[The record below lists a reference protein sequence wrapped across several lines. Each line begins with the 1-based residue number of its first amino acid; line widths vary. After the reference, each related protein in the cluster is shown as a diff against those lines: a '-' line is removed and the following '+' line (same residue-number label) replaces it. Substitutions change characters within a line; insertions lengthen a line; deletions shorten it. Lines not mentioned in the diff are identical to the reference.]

1 MRRHR
6 VSNVAITT
14 VLVLTCILVFT
25 MLPVLAWQK
34 YPLPTMGGTG
44 TIVINGP
51 SDNETVVYDQ
61 ATGTWVNAAL
71 SAVARDSLS
80 CTAPGLTY
88 DHATGITSLT
98 PGYGIPTTGSQTN
111 WNTAYS
117 HAGLTNNPHGVTK
130 SQVGIGNVENTAL
143 STWGGSTNLTTT
155 GTLPTLTVGTGN
167 TAYTKVGTVDA
178 YGRPQIWNYAW
189 NATNS
194 VGSILRL
201 GSLQPDGDATG
212 NVSSEGIVVYGTQD
226 GVSTNMKSMGL
237 GDAYNYYGYARI
249 KSNRIGLYSTDS
261 RIGFDNYYFRVDPT
275 SLYLRKDDGN
285 KSFDIARA
293 TGIITAATW
302 QGNAIG
308 DSYISSA
315 ANWNTGYSHSSAT
328 GNPHSTA
335 LGNLTNVN
343 ISSPAN
349 GQVLKYDNGTSKW
362 INAAESGG
370 GSSTLTALTDVNLTS
385 PTDGQVLKYDNASS
399 KWINA
404 TGTGSYTDADA
415 RLALSNTATGLTY
428 NTATGQTSLTAG
440 YVIPTTTQETNWGSA
455 YTHSG
460 LTTGNPHSVT
470 KSDVGL
476 GSVENTAMSTWGG
489 SSNIS
494 TVGTI
499 GSGTWNGS
507 AIPIANGGTGQIT
520 ASAAFN
526 ALRPTTAKGDIVSD
540 NGMATVV
547 LAVGSN
553 GQVLKADSS
562 TPSGLTWGT
571 DGIATLSQSNVDNFT
586 MTLSPDNVTLS
597 VASWIPDN
605 ISITAIRLLATASLS
620 NPYNMEDGIVDS
632 LKDQT
637 GTGTCAICS
646 GQNYDGSGKYY
657 TSGALSSVAVYDYTH
672 FNPSD
677 YRYLGDGASNT
688 KLSEC
693 FTTTQTVR
701 FTSASFALMRTGSPN
716 GNFTVN
722 LWPKQSGTTVGTNA
736 YPDTSGSPLAT
747 VSSAAGGLGTSFTGL
762 TEYSFTTPYDG
773 AAGDYCVDIEYSGG
787 NGSNYIRVADNLAS
801 TYSGGNKA
809 QYFSSWGAEAVDFL
823 FEVKGYVTSS
833 SAYVTSIATTAA
845 SQPAQARLVFLS
857 QDVTGG
863 STLNTDILGYVS
875 RDSGTTWDQVTLAD
889 EGAYAAGQKIYGG
902 TVTLTSTGTAMK
914 WKWATANTK
923 EVRLLGVALT
933 WK

>member
-1 MRRHR
+1 
-6 VSNVAITT
+6 
-14 VLVLTCILVFT
+14 
-25 MLPVLAWQK
+25 
-34 YPLPTMGGTG
+34 
-44 TIVINGP
+44 
-51 SDNETVVYDQ
+51 
-61 ATGTWVNAAL
+61 
-71 SAVARDSLS
+71 
-80 CTAPGLTY
+80 
-88 DHATGITSLT
+88 
-98 PGYGIPTTGSQTN
+98 
-111 WNTAYS
+111 
-117 HAGLTNNPHGVTK
+117 
-130 SQVGIGNVENTAL
+130 
-143 STWGGSTNLTTT
+143 
-155 GTLPTLTVGTGN
+155 
-167 TAYTKVGTVDA
+167 
-178 YGRPQIWNYAW
+178 
-189 NATNS
+189 
-194 VGSILRL
+194 
-201 GSLQPDGDATG
+201 
-212 NVSSEGIVVYGTQD
+212 
-226 GVSTNMKSMGL
+226 
-237 GDAYNYYGYARI
+237 
-249 KSNRIGLYSTDS
+249 
-261 RIGFDNYYFRVDPT
+261 
-275 SLYLRKDDGN
+275 
-285 KSFDIARA
+285 
-293 TGIITAATW
+293 
-302 QGNAIG
+302 
-308 DSYISSA
+308 
-315 ANWNTGYSHSSAT
+315 
-328 GNPHSTA
+328 
-335 LGNLTNVN
+335 
-343 ISSPAN
+343 
-349 GQVLKYDNGTSKW
+349 
-362 INAAESGG
+362 GG

-385 PTDGQVLKYDNASS
+385 PTDGQILKYDNASS

-404 TGTGSYTDADA
+404 SGGGSYGDANVLTLLGTWMGSNNVTTLGTIVNGTWHGSVIGDSYISSA
-415 RLALSNTATGLTY
+415 ATWNAKQNALTAGVDYLTPSGNGASLTGLTG
-428 NTATGQTSLTAG
+428 GQ
-440 YVIPTTTQETNWGSA
+440 I
-455 YTHSG
+455 SG
-460 LTTGNPHSVT
+460 
-470 KSDVGL
+470 
-476 GSVENTAMSTWGG
+476 
-489 SSNIS
+489 NIS
-494 TVGTI
+494 GNAANVTGTV
-499 GSGTWNGS
+499 
-507 AIPIANGGTGQIT
+507 AIANGGTGQTT

-540 NGMATVV
+540 NGTATVV

-571 DGIATLSQSNVDNFT
+571 DGTATLSQSNVDNFT
-586 MTLSPDNVTLS
+586 MTLSSDNVILS
-597 VASWIPDN
+597 VANWIPDN

-620 NPYNMEDGIVDS
+620 NPYNMEDGIVDA

-657 TSGALSSVAVYDYTH
+657 TPGVISSVAVYDYTH

-688 KLSEC
+688 KLAEC

-701 FTSASFALMRTGSPN
+701 FTSASFALMRTGSPS

-736 YPDTSGSPLAT
+736 YPNTSGSPLAT
-747 VSSAAGGLGTSFTGL
+747 VSSAAGSLGTSFSGL
-762 TEYSFTTPYDG
+762 TQYSFTAPYDG

-787 NGSNYIRVADNLAS
+787 NVSNYIRVADNLAS

-809 QYFSSWGAEAVDFL
+809 QYFSSWSAEAVDFL

>member
-98 PGYGIPTTGSQTN
+98 PGYGIPTTESQTN

-130 SQVGIGNVENTAL
+130 SQVGLGNVENTAL

-349 GQVLKYDNGTSKW
+349 GQVLKYDNVTSKW

-370 GSSTLTALTDVNLTS
+370 GSSTLATLTDVNLTS
-385 PTDGQVLKYDNASS
+385 PTDGQILKYDNASS

-404 TGTGSYTDADA
+404 SGGGSYGDANVLTLLGTWMGSNNVTTLGTIVNGTWHGSVIGDSYISSA
-415 RLALSNTATGLTY
+415 ATWNAKQNALTAGVDYLTPSGNGASLTGLTG
-428 NTATGQTSLTAG
+428 GQ
-440 YVIPTTTQETNWGSA
+440 I
-455 YTHSG
+455 SG
-460 LTTGNPHSVT
+460 
-470 KSDVGL
+470 
-476 GSVENTAMSTWGG
+476 
-489 SSNIS
+489 NIS
-494 TVGTI
+494 GNAANVTGTV
-499 GSGTWNGS
+499 
-507 AIPIANGGTGQIT
+507 AIANGGTGQTT

-540 NGMATVV
+540 NGTATVV

-571 DGIATLSQSNVDNFT
+571 DGTATLSQSNVDNFT
-586 MTLSPDNVTLS
+586 MTLSSDNVTLS
-597 VASWIPDN
+597 VANWIPDN

-620 NPYNMEDGIVDS
+620 NPYNMEDGIVDA

-688 KLSEC
+688 KLAEC

-701 FTSASFALMRTGSPN
+701 FTSASFALMRTGSPS

-762 TEYSFTTPYDG
+762 TQYSFTAPYDG